1 MRHGKKLN
9 HLSRQSGHRKS
20 MLANMAC
27 SLIEHKRI
35 NTTVAKAKAL
45 KQFVEPLITKSKE
58 DTTHNRRIC
67 FAYLRS
73 KYAVTDLFRDVAAK
87 VGDRPGGYTRIIK
100 MGNRLGDNADMAMIE
115 LVDFNELYNGGK
127 KEEKKGRTRRAKKSS
142 AAEKTVVAETA
153 TPSPIVE
160 EMTPIVDDEATEVV
174 TNQSEQ
180 LENTS
185 EVVEDS
191 NESEQAEQA
200 EQVPVAEVDETV
212 AEETTPIVDDEA
224 TEVVTNQSEQ
234 LEDTSEVVEDSN
246 ESEQAEQVPVAEVDE
261 TVADETPDTPAADEE
276 SKEEEA

>member
-1 MRHGKKLN
+1 MRHGKKVN
-9 HLSRQSGHRKS
+9 HLSRQTGHRKA

-127 KEEKKGRTRRAKKSS
+127 KEEKKGRTRRPKKT
-142 AAEKTVVAETA
+142 AAPVA
-153 TPSPIVE
+153 TPSAPAPVVEEVAPIVE
-160 EMTPIVDDEATEVV
+160 EAAPIVE
-174 TNQSEQ
+174 
-180 LENTS
+180 
-185 EVVEDS
+185 EVVETPAAEVVDS
-191 NESEQAEQA
+191 SVSEQAEQ
-200 EQVPVAEVDETV
+200 
-212 AEETTPIVDDEA
+212 TPA
-224 TEVVTNQSEQ
+224 
-234 LEDTSEVVEDSN
+234 VEDSN
-246 ESEQAEQVPVAEVDE
+246 DSEQAEQTPVAEVEAPEVIEEAPAVAEVEDSP
-261 TVADETPDTPAADEE
+261 ADEALETPETPASDEE